1 MNYKKITNE
10 RSFSIQLKSKSY
22 LSNIALNNGL
32 HENVLV
38 EGTIGELCHARFLE
52 GIVFE
57 IVGSK
62 GILRVDLTQDEI
74 KTTSANRVVTQ

>member
-1 MNYKKITNE
+1 MNSKKILNE

-22 LSNIALNNGL
+22 LNNVALNNCS

-38 EGTIGELCHARFLE
+38 EGTIGELYHAKFLE

-57 IVGSK
+57 VVGSK
-62 GILRVDLTQDEI
+62 GVLRVDLNQDEI
-74 KTTSANRVVTQ
+74 KTASTKGVKTQ